1 MFSRKSWKFGLLE
14 MERKVKADFPV
25 TNIGD
30 WKVNADFPITS
41 ILKHLML
48 HGNCLAEIAYFTC
61 QVHMTDD
68 DKNRPGQ
75 ILCCVTQC
83 VYLLLTVKLFSQF
96 NITMVQ
102 LTIITIMAFI
112 IAKLQ

>member
-48 HGNCLAEIAYFTC
+48 
-61 QVHMTDD
+61 QW
-68 DKNRPGQ
+68 
-75 ILCCVTQC
+75 
-83 VYLLLTVKLFSQF
+83 
-96 NITMVQ
+96 
-102 LTIITIMAFI
+102 
-112 IAKLQ
+112 